1 MTKRERILAIAVG
14 GILVLLVL
22 QWGLNRFRDA
32 RSQRDIQIARME
44 SELQTANGIK
54 RMGLSATDRMAG
66 FLRRSLPSNGDEAV
80 NAYMEW
86 LYTLMEASGVSGT
99 DVKRLNSAA
108 SGDLYRAYTYRVSA
122 NGDME
127 EMVWLLHAFHRTDY
141 LHRIRSMTIKPVRGD
156 AQLTLSMTIEV
167 LAMNEA
173 ADKQPAP
180 EEPSPLVEED
190 VEVYV
195 EAILNRNFF
204 APPNQPP
211 RYAGNRT
218 VEAVV
223 DSEFSFTPKFDDP
236 DGDEVLLRLAGEVPE
251 GVRIDERSGEIRLRR
266 SELGE
271 LALTVE
277 ARDSG
282 RPARVVQQQLLVNV
296 VQAPPPKEEPK
307 TTAFDDATQAFVT
320 ALIYSRGSW
329 EAWVTVRTKGEK
341 LELRAGD
348 EFEVGELSG
357 KVIDV
362 TQKFVQLE
370 VDDRR
375 FTVRLDGNL
384 ADAAKQSLV
393 D

>member
-1 MTKRERILAIAVG
+1 MTQRERILTIAVG
-14 GILVLLVL
+14 GVLLLLTL
-22 QWGLNRFRDA
+22 QWGFNRFRDA
-32 RSQRDIQIARME
+32 RSQRDIQIGRLE
-44 SELQTANGIK
+44 SELQTAEGIQ
-54 RMGLSATDRMAG
+54 RMGLMATDRMAG
-66 FLRRSLPSNGDEAV
+66 FISRSLPSNGDEAV

-99 DVKRLNSAA
+99 DVKSLNSTA

-122 NGDME
+122 NGDLE

-141 LHRIRSMTIKPVRGD
+141 LHRIRSLTVKPVRGSD
-156 AQLTLSMTIEV
+156 QLTLSMTIEV
-167 LAMNEA
+167 LSMNEA
-173 ADKQPAP
+173 AEKQPAP
-180 EEPSPLVEED
+180 AEPSPMVDDD
-190 VEVYV
+190 VDLYV

-204 APPNQPP
+204 SPPNQPP
-211 RYAGNRT
+211 RFAGSRK

-223 DSEFSFTPKFDDP
+223 NSDFSFVPAFEDP
-236 DGDEVLLRLAGEVPE
+236 DGDEVSLRLTGDVPE
-251 GVRIDERSGEIRLRR
+251 GVQIDERSGRIRLRR

-271 LALTVE
+271 LTLTVE

-282 RPARVVQQQLLVNV
+282 RPARVVQQTLLVNV
-296 VQAPPPKEEPK
+296 VEAPPPPEKPK
-307 TTAFDDATQAFVT
+307 TTAFDDATQSFVT

-348 EFEVGELSG
+348 EFSVGELSG

-362 TQKFVQLE
+362 TQKFVELE

-375 FTVRLDGNL
+375 FPVGLAGNL
-384 ADAAKQSLV
+384 ADAAKKSLV